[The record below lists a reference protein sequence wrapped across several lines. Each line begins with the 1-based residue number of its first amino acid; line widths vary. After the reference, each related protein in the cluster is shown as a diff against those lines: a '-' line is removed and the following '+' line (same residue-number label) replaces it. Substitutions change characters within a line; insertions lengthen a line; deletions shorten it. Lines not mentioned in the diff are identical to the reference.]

1 VTHTDYLWADP
12 LAYLAGTVC
21 YVIGGLQSE
30 HWIAWVALSPIV
42 ASILFG
48 ASVSLLPAIRMKAKA
63 KKDTMPAGTPA
74 PDFELKSHEGE
85 VVRLSDLRG
94 EIVLLVFVRGDWCP
108 GCHIMLRA
116 YQKSRTRFAERGVMV
131 LAIGPDPQG
140 INRAMVEDLGLEYRV
155 LADDTLATAKRYG
168 LLGLTAPGVKYEEG
182 FPLPASFLVDRE
194 GVIRFTSD
202 PARVGGVLTP
212 DAVFDVLAALA

>member
-1 VTHTDYLWADP
+1 
-12 LAYLAGTVC
+12 LAYLTGIAC
-21 YVIGGLQSE
+21 YVIGNLQNDS
-30 HWIAWVALSPIV
+30 WIGWAALAPVMGSV
-42 ASILFG
+42 VFG
-48 ASVSLLPAIRMKAKA
+48 VFVSLLPAIRMKAKA

-74 PDFELKSHEGE
+74 PDFELMSDDGE
-85 VVRLSDLRG
+85 LVRLSDLRG

-116 YQKSRTRFAERGVMV
+116 YQKSRARFAERGVLV

-140 INRAMVEDLGLEYRV
+140 INRGMVEDLGLEYRL

-202 PARVGGVLTP
+202 PERVGGVLTP
-212 DAVFDVLAALA
+212 DRVFDVLAALA